1 MTGTLNPIST
11 EVFLRC
17 AISMGTEAAL
27 DLAEVVGRSHPSD
40 RLRLASFE
48 AREGLLDDVG
58 EREALW
64 REAEV
69 SGSRLLAG
77 EAAIRRAALAA

>member
-1 MTGTLNPIST
+1 
-11 EVFLRC
+11 
-17 AISMGTEAAL
+17 MGTDAAL
-27 DLAEVVGRSHPSD
+27 DLADSIGSGHPSD

-48 AREGLLDDVG
+48 AREGLLDDVA
-58 EREALW
+58 ERDTLW

-77 EAAIRRAALAA
+77 EAAMRLAALAA